1 MDGNKIQVKTKDPIV
16 TSLMNQM
23 AERSNAG
30 ISKYKNTMATTRMD
44 KIQALENAIEEL
56 LDGAV
61 YLKKAV
67 VELKQEE
74 EEERYKNT
82 SYGGTI

>member
-1 MDGNKIQVKTKDPIV
+1 MKKEKPTKTKDPIV

-23 AERSNAG
+23 AARSNAG

-44 KIQALENAIEEL
+44 KIKALENAIEEL

-67 VELKQEE
+67 VEFKQEE

>member
-1 MDGNKIQVKTKDPIV
+1 MARKKIQVTKDPIV

-44 KIQALENAIEEL
+44 KIKALENAIEEL

-74 EEERYKNT
+74 EEEFKNF

>member
-1 MDGNKIQVKTKDPIV
+1 MKKEKPTKTKDPIV

-30 ISKYKNTMATTRMD
+30 ISKYKNTIATTRMD

-67 VELKQEE
+67 LELKEE
-74 EEERYKNT
+74 EKELSNV

>member
-1 MDGNKIQVKTKDPIV
+1 MARKKIQVTKDPIV

-44 KIQALENAIEEL
+44 KIKALENAIEEL

-67 VELKQEE
+67 LELKEE
-74 EEERYKNT
+74 EKELSNV

>member
-1 MDGNKIQVKTKDPIV
+1 MKKEKPTKTKDPIV

-67 VELKQEE
+67 LELKEE
-74 EEERYKNT
+74 EKELSNV

>member
-1 MDGNKIQVKTKDPIV
+1 MARKKIQVTKDPIV

-67 VELKQEE
+67 LELKEE
-74 EEERYKNT
+74 EKELSNV